1 MKTILVIEDEEAL
14 LEMLEDL
21 LTAEN
26 FEVVG
31 ASDGKTGIELART
44 HLPNLIIS
52 DVMMPEADGFD
63 VLRALR
69 ASPAT
74 ATIPFIFLTAKTDR
88 TDWRQGMELGADDYL
103 TKPFTR
109 SQLLKAIA
117 VRLEKQVAIDEQ
129 QTQKLEQLRSSIA
142 LSLPLELR
150 SPLNSILGYSRL
162 LFDESDSL
170 ERSEIQEIA
179 KTIHKSAERLYRLT
193 QNFLLYAELELIAKN
208 PIQIEALQ
216 SGRVSSAASAIAQM
230 AILVAKRAG
239 READLQL
246 DLVDASVRI
255 AKVRLE
261 KIVEELIDNAFKYS
275 PAGTPVR
282 VVGVVECRDL
292 PVNNFYTLSVT
303 DNGRGMTPTQISE
316 VGAYQQ
322 FDRKLY
328 EQQGSGL
335 GLTITKRLAQLLGGE
350 LAIESTL
357 GQQTMVKVV
366 LPV

>member
-1 MKTILVIEDEEAL
+1 MKTILVIEDEKAL
-14 LEMLEDL
+14 LEMLQDL
-21 LTAEN
+21 LAAEN

-31 ASDGKTGIELART
+31 ASDGRTGIELART

-52 DVMMPEADGFD
+52 DVIMPEADGFD

-74 ATIPFIFLTAKTDR
+74 ATIPFIFLTARADK

-109 SQLLKAIA
+109 AELLKAIA

-170 ERSEIQEIA
+170 ERSEIQGIA
-179 KTIHKSAERLYRLT
+179 QTIHKSAERLYRLT
-193 QNFLLYAELELIAKN
+193 QNFLLYAELELIATN
-208 PIQIEALQ
+208 PLQIQALQ
-216 SGRVSSAASAIAQM
+216 SGRASSAASAIAQM
-230 AILVAKRAG
+230 ATLVTKRAD

-282 VVGVVECRDL
+282 VVGVLGCRDVPL
-292 PVNNFYTLSVT
+292 NSFYTLSVS
-303 DNGRGMTPTQISE
+303 DNGRGMTPTQIAE

-357 GQQTMVKVV
+357 GQQTTVKVV

>member
-1 MKTILVIEDEEAL
+1 MKTILVIEDEQVV
-14 LEMLEDL
+14 LEMLLDL
-21 LTAEN
+21 LNAEN
-26 FEVVG
+26 FQVLG
-31 ASDGKTGIELART
+31 TRDGKTGIELANA

-52 DVMMPEADGFD
+52 DVMMPDVDGFD
-63 VLRALR
+63 VLRVLR
-69 ASPAT
+69 SSPAT

-88 TDWRQGMELGADDYL
+88 TDLRQGMELGADDYL
-103 TKPFTR
+103 TKPFSR
-109 SQLLKAIA
+109 SQLLKAIS
-117 VRLEKQVAIDEQ
+117 VQLEKQVAIDQ
-129 QTQKLEQLRSSIA
+129 QHAQKLEQLRSSIA

-162 LFDESDSL
+162 LIDESDAL
-170 ERSEIQEIA
+170 KRSEIQGIA
-179 KTIHKSAERLYRLT
+179 KTIHQSAERLYRLT
-193 QNFLLYAELELIAKN
+193 QNFLLYAELELIATN
-208 PIQIEALQ
+208 PLQVEALQ
-216 SGRVSSAASAIAQM
+216 SGRVSSAASTIEQIAV
-230 AILVAKRAG
+230 LVAKRVG
-239 READLQL
+239 REDNLHL

-282 VVGVVECRDL
+282 IVGVLGCRDVSL
-292 PVNNFYTLSVT
+292 NRCYTLSVS
-303 DNGRGMTPTQISE
+303 DNGRGMTPTQIAE

-328 EQQGSGL
+328 EQKGSGL

-350 LAIESTL
+350 LAIESTP
-357 GQQTMVKVV
+357 GQQTTVKVI

>member
-1 MKTILVIEDEEAL
+1 MKTILVIEDEKAL
-14 LEMLEDL
+14 LEPLLDL

-26 FEVVG
+26 FEVLG
-31 ASDGKTGIELART
+31 TSDGKTGIELAKT

-52 DVMMPEADGFD
+52 DIMMPDVDGFD

-69 ASPAT
+69 SSPAT

-88 TDWRQGMELGADDYL
+88 RDWRQGMELGADDYL
-103 TKPFTR
+103 TKPFSR
-109 SQLLKAIA
+109 SQLLKAIS
-117 VRLEKQVAIDEQ
+117 VQLEKQVAIDQ
-129 QTQKLEQLRSSIA
+129 QQSQKLDRLRSSIA

-150 SPLNSILGYSRL
+150 SPLNNILGYSQL
-162 LFDESDSL
+162 LFDESDAL
-170 ERSEIQEIA
+170 ERSEIQGIA
-179 KTIHKSAERLYRLT
+179 KTIHRSAERLYRLT
-193 QNFLLYAELELIAKN
+193 QNFLLYAELELIATN
-208 PIQIEALQ
+208 LEQIKALQ
-216 SGRVSSAASAIAQM
+216 SSRVSSAASTIEQM
-230 AILVAKRAG
+230 AVLVAKRVG

-282 VVGVVECRDL
+282 VVGVLGCRDVPL
-292 PVNNFYTLSVT
+292 SHFYTLSVT
-303 DNGRGMTPTQISE
+303 DKGRGMTASQIAE

-335 GLTITKRLAQLLGGE
+335 GLTITQRLAQLLGGE

-357 GQQTMVKVV
+357 GQQTTVKVV